1 MRIILLGSPGSGKGT
16 QADLIHKKYGFPK
29 ISTGD
34 LLRQSVKE
42 RTPFGRKAESFM
54 NRGELVSDAIVI
66 GIVNE
71 RISKDDCKKGYV
83 LDGFPRNIPQASE
96 LERMEPFRR
105 EIAIYIHLADQAI
118 IDRLIMRRICSD
130 CGKIYNIHQNKPN
143 EENECDACHGPLI
156 QREDDIPEV
165 IEERLR
171 VYHEKTEALLEYYRT
186 KKVFHRIDGDGKIK
200 EIFDQVCSVLNS
212 ELSRPDS
219 MEVTQ

>member
-1 MRIILLGSPGSGKGT
+1 MRIILLGPPGSGKGT

-42 RTPFGRKAESFM
+42 RTPFGRKAESSM

-83 LDGFPRNIPQASE
+83 LDGFPRNVPQARE
-96 LERMEPFRR
+96 LERMDPSRR
-105 EIAIYIHLADQAI
+105 EIAIYIQLADQVI
-118 IDRLIMRRICSD
+118 IDRLITRRICSD
-130 CGKIYNIHQNKPN
+130 CGEIYSINQNKPSK
-143 EENECDACHGPLI
+143 ENECDTCHGPVI
-156 QREDDIPEV
+156 QRDDDRLEV

-171 VYHEKTEALLEYYRT
+171 IYREKTEPLLGFYKT
-186 KKVFHRIDGDGKIK
+186 KKVFHKINGYGKIE
-200 EIFDQVCSVLNS
+200 EIFDRVCTVLDGK
-212 ELSRPDS
+212 LLRPDS
-219 MEVTQ
+219 MEVAQ